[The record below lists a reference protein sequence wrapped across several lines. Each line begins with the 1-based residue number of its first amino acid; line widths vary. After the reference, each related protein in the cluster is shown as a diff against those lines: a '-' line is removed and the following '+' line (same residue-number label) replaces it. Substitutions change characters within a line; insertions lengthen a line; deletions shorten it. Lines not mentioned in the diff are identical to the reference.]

1 MPPEP
6 NRPVSRPQTESSS
19 GTNRNNRSDRNQPKQ
34 SNAAPDSGE
43 DIVKTMVNKI
53 DKFETGLREYQI
65 RDLVN
70 HTEVLGS
77 RLAQTLKTNQI
88 RKFLDAVNRL
98 KSLIRLKYKPEV
110 KNFENV
116 KSEAEQK
123 AEVENSKNVKS
134 GGEQKAE
141 VENSENVKSGGEQ
154 KPEIEN
160 FETIKSGVQ
169 LLRPQLAYA
178 AARQRGVMDLKQVM
192 EAAIKKINEPEDF
205 DRFVQMT
212 ESIIAYHKAA
222 GGKD

>member
-1 MPPEP
+1 MAPETP
-6 NRPVSRPQTESSS
+6 ELKKPVSRPQTESSS
-19 GTNRNNRSDRNQPKQ
+19 GTNKNNRSDRNQSKP
-34 SNAAPDSGE
+34 SNASTGKSSSN
-43 DIVKTMVNKI
+43 DIVDRMVKTI
-53 DKFETGLREYQI
+53 DKFDKGLSEYQI
-65 RDLVN
+65 REMVN
-70 HTEVLGS
+70 DTEELGS
-77 RLAQTLKTNQI
+77 KLAKTLKTNQI

-98 KSLIRLKYKPEV
+98 KSLIRLKSQPEGV
-110 KNFENV
+110 KNSENV

-123 AEVENSKNVKS
+123 PEEVENFETIKS
-134 GGEQKAE
+134 GAK
-141 VENSENVKSGGEQ
+141 Q

-178 AARQRGVMDLKQVM
+178 AARQKGVTDLKEVM

-205 DRFVQMT
+205 ERFVQLT